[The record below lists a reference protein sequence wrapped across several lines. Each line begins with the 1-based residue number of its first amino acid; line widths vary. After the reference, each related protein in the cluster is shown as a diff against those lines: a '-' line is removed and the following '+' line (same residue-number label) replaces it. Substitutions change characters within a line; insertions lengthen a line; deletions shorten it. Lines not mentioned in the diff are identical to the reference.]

1 MARSMTA
8 FARLETTG
16 TWGRAMW
23 ELRSVNHR
31 YLEVGLRLPEEFRVL
46 EGEVRARI
54 GKRCNRGKVDAV
66 LRLEAAGGEA
76 GQLRVNTDLAR
87 QVVAAAQGIGRLMDQ
102 QGAPLNPLDVLRWP
116 RVLETPEVDFDELS
130 QALLGQLE
138 QALDQLV
145 DTREREGRALKD
157 LVLGRCAVMS
167 ELAAGL
173 RIRVPEII
181 QSIRSRHAARIEEL
195 AGTLDPVRIEQEC
208 ALLIQRLDVAEELDR
223 LEAHLGEVTRVMQ
236 QTQPIGRRLDFLMQ
250 ELNREANT
258 LGSKSAHID
267 TSGASVELKVLIEQ
281 IREQIQNI
289 E

>member
-1 MARSMTA
+1 MTA
-8 FARLETTG
+8 FARLETTD

-31 YLEVGLRLPEEFRVL
+31 YLEVGLRLPEDFRVL
-46 EGEVRARI
+46 EGEVRSRI
-54 GKRCNRGKVDAV
+54 GQRCNRGKVDAV
-66 LRLEAAGGEA
+66 LRLESSGGDS
-76 GQLRVNTDLAR
+76 GKLRVNSDLAR
-87 QVVAAAQGIGRLMDQ
+87 QVISAAQAVGGLMAQ
-102 QGAPLNPLDVLRWP
+102 SAPLNPLDILRWP

-130 QALLGQLE
+130 QALLGQLD
-138 QALDQLV
+138 QALGQLV
-145 DTREREGRALKD
+145 ENREREGAKLKE
-157 LVLGRCAVMS
+157 LVLARCMEMS
-167 ELAAGL
+167 ELTARL
-173 RIRVPEII
+173 RVRVPEII
-181 QSIRSRHAARIEEL
+181 ASIRARHAARIEEL
-195 AGTLDPVRIEQEC
+195 AGTLDPARIEQEC

-223 LEAHLGEVTRVMQ
+223 LETHLGEVTRVMQ

-258 LGSKSAHID
+258 LGSKSAHVD

>member
-16 TWGRAMW
+16 TWGRATW

-31 YLEVGLRLPEEFRVL
+31 YLEVGLRLPEDLRVL

-54 GKRCNRGKVDAV
+54 AQRCNRGKIDAV
-66 LRLEAAGGEA
+66 LRFEAAGPGA
-76 GQLRVNTDLAR
+76 GQLRVNLELAR
-87 QVVAAAQGIGRLMDQ
+87 QVVAAAQAVAAL
-102 QGAPLNPLDVLRWP
+102 APETAPIDPLDVLRWP
-116 RVLETPEVDFDELS
+116 RVLETPELDFDELS
-130 QALLGQLE
+130 TALLGQLDE
-138 QALDQLV
+138 ALAQLV
-145 DTREREGRALKD
+145 DSREREGAKLAEVT
-157 LVLGRCAVMS
+157 LARCAAMG

-173 RIRVPEII
+173 RVRVPEII
-181 QSIRSRHAARIEEL
+181 GAIRARHAARIAEL
-195 AGTLDPVRIEQEC
+195 AGNLDPARVEQEC
-208 ALLIQRLDVAEELDR
+208 ALLLQRLDVAEELDR
-223 LEAHLGEVTRVMQ
+223 LEAHLAEFSRVMKQ
-236 QTQPIGRRLDFLMQ
+236 SQPIGRRLDFILQ

-281 IREQIQNI
+281 IREQIQNL

>member
-16 TWGRAMW
+16 TWGRAIW

-54 GKRCNRGKVDAV
+54 GQQCNRGKVDAV
-66 LRLEAAGGEA
+66 LRFEASGPDT
-76 GQLRVNTDLAR
+76 GQLRVNTELAR
-87 QVVAAAQGIGRLMDQ
+87 QVIGAARAIGQMIEQ
-102 QGAPLNPLDVLRWP
+102 PAPLNPLEVLRWP

-130 QALLGQLE
+130 RALLAQLDQAL
-138 QALDQLV
+138 AQLV
-145 DTREREGRALKD
+145 ENREREGAKLQE
-157 LVLGRCAVMS
+157 LVLGRCAAMS
-167 ELAAGL
+167 DLARTL
-173 RIRVPEII
+173 RQRVPEII
-181 QSIRSRHAARIEEL
+181 AAIRARHTARIEEI
-195 AGTLDPVRIEQEC
+195 AGTLDPARLEQEC
-208 ALLIQRLDVAEELDR
+208 ALLLQRLDVAEELDR
-223 LEAHLGEVTRVMQ
+223 LEAHLGEVTRVMKQ
-236 QTQPIGRRLDFLMQ
+236 AQPIGRRLDFLMQ

-267 TSGASVELKVLIEQ
+267 TSGASIELKVLIEQ

>member
-23 ELRSVNHR
+23 EIRSVNHR
-31 YLEVGLRLPEEFRVL
+31 YLEIGLRLPEDLRVL

-54 GKRCNRGKVDAV
+54 AQKLNRGKVDTA
-66 LRLEAAGGEA
+66 LRFEAAGGEA
-76 GQLRVNTDLAR
+76 GQLRVNTELAR
-87 QVVAAAQGIGRLMDQ
+87 QVINATKAVSHLMDQ
-102 QGAPLNPLDVLRWP
+102 PAPVSPLEVLRWP

-130 QALLGQLE
+130 QAMLTQLDRT
-138 QALDQLV
+138 LDQLV
-145 DTREREGRALKD
+145 DAREREGAKLAE
-157 LVLGRCAVMS
+157 LVLDRCNVMR
-167 ELAAGL
+167 ELTKTL
-173 RIRVPEII
+173 RTRVPEII
-181 QSIRSRHAARIEEL
+181 HSIRTRHAARIEEL
-195 AGTLDPVRIEQEC
+195 AGTLDPARIEQEC
-208 ALLIQRLDVAEELDR
+208 ALLIQKLDVAEELDR
-223 LEAHLGEVTRVMQ
+223 LETHLVEVTRVMKQ
-236 QTQPIGRRLDFLMQ
+236 SQPIGRRLDFLMQ

-258 LGSKSAHID
+258 LGSKSAHVD

>member
-23 ELRSVNHR
+23 EIRSVNHR
-31 YLEVGLRLPEEFRVL
+31 YLEVGLRLPEDLRVL

-54 GKRCNRGKVDAV
+54 AQKLNRGKVDAA
-66 LRLEAAGGEA
+66 LRFEAAGGEA
-76 GQLRVNTDLAR
+76 GQLRVNTELAR
-87 QVVAAAQGIGRLMDQ
+87 QVIHATQAVSHLLDQ
-102 QGAPLNPLDVLRWP
+102 PAPVSPLEILRWP

-130 QALLGQLE
+130 QAMLTQLD
-138 QALDQLV
+138 QTLDQLV
-145 DTREREGRALKD
+145 DARAREGAKLAE
-157 LVLGRCAVMS
+157 LVLERCATMR
-167 ELAAGL
+167 ELTKSL
-173 RIRVPEII
+173 RTRVPEII
-181 QSIRSRHAARIEEL
+181 AAIRTRHAARIEEL
-195 AGTLDPVRIEQEC
+195 AGTLDPARVEQEC
-208 ALLIQRLDVAEELDR
+208 ALLIQKLDVAEELDR
-223 LEAHLGEVTRVMQ
+223 LETHLAEVARVMK

-258 LGSKSAHID
+258 LGSKSAHVD
-267 TSGASVELKVLIEQ
+267 TAGASVELKVLIEQ

>member
-23 ELRSVNHR
+23 EIRSVNHR
-31 YLEVGLRLPEEFRVL
+31 YLEVGLRLPEDFRVL

-54 GKRCNRGKVDAV
+54 AQKLNRGKVDAV
-66 LRLEAAGGEA
+66 LRFEAADGES
-76 GQLRVNTDLAR
+76 GQLRVNTEIAR
-87 QVVAAAQGIGRLMDQ
+87 QVIGAAQAVAQLMEQ
-102 QGAPLNPLDVLRWP
+102 PAPLSPLEVLRWP

-130 QALLGQLE
+130 QVLLAQLDRT
-138 QALDQLV
+138 LDQLI
-145 DTREREGRALKD
+145 DAREREGEKLTE
-157 LVLGRCAVMS
+157 LVLARCASM
-167 ELAAGL
+167 LALTRTL
-173 RIRVPEII
+173 RTRVPEII
-181 QSIRSRHAARIEEL
+181 ASIRARHVARIEEI
-195 AGTLDPVRIEQEC
+195 AGTLDPARIEQEC
-208 ALLIQRLDVAEELDR
+208 VLLLQKLDVAEELDR
-223 LEAHLGEVTRVMQ
+223 LETHLGEVTRVMK

-258 LGSKSAHID
+258 LGSKSAHVD
-267 TSGASVELKVLIEQ
+267 TAGASVELKVLIEQ

>member
-23 ELRSVNHR
+23 EIRSVNHR
-31 YLEVGLRLPEEFRVL
+31 YLEVGLRLPEDFRVL

-54 GKRCNRGKVDAV
+54 AQKLNRGKVDAA

-76 GQLRVNTDLAR
+76 GQLRVNTELAR
-87 QVVAAAQGIGRLMDQ
+87 QVINAAQAVSQLIERP
-102 QGAPLNPLDVLRWP
+102 APIDPLDVLRWP

-130 QALLGQLE
+130 QALLGQLD
-138 QALDQLV
+138 QALAQLV
-145 DTREREGRALKD
+145 DAREREGAKLTE
-157 LVLGRCAVMS
+157 LVLGRCAAMS
-167 ELAAGL
+167 EVT
-173 RIRVPEII
+173 RTMRQRVPEII
-181 QSIRSRHAARIEEL
+181 AAIRTRHAARIEEV
-195 AGTLDPVRIEQEC
+195 AGTLDPGRVEQEC
-208 ALLIQRLDVAEELDR
+208 ALLIQKLDVAEELDR
-223 LEAHLGEVTRVMQ
+223 LETHLDEVTRVLRQ
-236 QTQPIGRRLDFLMQ
+236 SQPIGRRLDFLMQ

-258 LGSKSAHID
+258 LGSKSAHVD

>member
-16 TWGRAMW
+16 TWGRAIW

-46 EGEVRARI
+46 EGEVRTRI
-54 GKRCNRGKVDAV
+54 GQQCNRGKVDAV
-66 LRLEAAGGEA
+66 LRFEASGPDT
-76 GQLRVNTDLAR
+76 GQLRVNTELAR
-87 QVVAAAQGIGRLMDQ
+87 QVVGAARAIGQMIEQ
-102 QGAPLNPLDVLRWP
+102 PAALNPLEVLRWP

-130 QALLGQLE
+130 RALLAQLDQAL
-138 QALDQLV
+138 AQLV
-145 DTREREGRALKD
+145 ENREREGAKLQE
-157 LVLGRCAVMS
+157 LVLGRCAAMG
-167 ELAAGL
+167 ELARSL
-173 RIRVPEII
+173 RQRVPEII
-181 QSIRSRHAARIEEL
+181 AAIRARHVARIEEI
-195 AGTLDPVRIEQEC
+195 AGTLDPARVEQEC
-208 ALLIQRLDVAEELDR
+208 ALLLQRLDVAEELDR
-223 LEAHLGEVTRVMQ
+223 LEAHLGEVTRVMKQ
-236 QTQPIGRRLDFLMQ
+236 AQPIGRRLDFLMQ

>member
-31 YLEVGLRLPEEFRVL
+31 YLEVGLRLPEDFRVL

-54 GKRCNRGKVDAV
+54 GQHCTRGKVDAV
-66 LRLEAAGGEA
+66 LRFEATGPDS

-87 QVVAAAQGIGRLMDQ
+87 QVIGAARAIGQMMDQAAA
-102 QGAPLNPLDVLRWP
+102 LNPLEILRWP

-130 QALLGQLE
+130 QALLGQLD
-138 QALDQLV
+138 QALAQLV
-145 DTREREGRALKD
+145 DNREREGAKLRE

-167 ELAAGL
+167 ELTQTL
-173 RIRVPEII
+173 RRRVPEII
-181 QSIRSRHAARIEEL
+181 ASIRTRHAARIEEL
-195 AGTLDPVRIEQEC
+195 AGTLDPARVEQEC
-208 ALLIQRLDVAEELDR
+208 ALLLQRLDVAEELDR
-223 LEAHLGEVTRVMQ
+223 LEAHLGEVTRVMK

-281 IREQIQNI
+281 IREQIQNV

>member
-46 EGEVRARI
+46 EGEVRSRI
-54 GKRCNRGKVDAV
+54 GQRCNRGKVDAV
-66 LRLEAAGGEA
+66 LRLEASGGET
-76 GQLRVNTDLAR
+76 GQLRVNTELAR
-87 QVVAAAQGIGRLMDQ
+87 QVIGAAEAIAGLMAQS
-102 QGAPLNPLDVLRWP
+102 APLNPLDVLRWP

-130 QALLGQLE
+130 QALLGQLD
-138 QALDQLV
+138 QALGQLV
-145 DTREREGRALKD
+145 ENREREGAKLQE
-157 LVLGRCAVMS
+157 LTLARCADMS
-167 ELAAGL
+167 ELTARL
-173 RIRVPEII
+173 RVRVPEII
-181 QSIRSRHAARIEEL
+181 ASIRSRHAARIEEL
-195 AGTLDPVRIEQEC
+195 AGPLDPARLEQEC

-223 LEAHLGEVTRVMQ
+223 LETHLDEVTRVMQ
-236 QTQPIGRRLDFLMQ
+236 QKQPIGRRLDFLMQ

-258 LGSKSAHID
+258 LGSKSAHVD

>member
-16 TWGRAMW
+16 TWGRATW

-31 YLEVGLRLPEEFRVL
+31 YLEVGLRLPEDLRAL

-54 GKRCNRGKVDAV
+54 AQRCNRGKIDAV
-66 LRLEAAGGEA
+66 LRFEAAGPGA
-76 GQLRVNTDLAR
+76 GQLRVNLELAR
-87 QVVAAAQGIGRLMDQ
+87 QVIEAAQSVAAL
-102 QGAPLNPLDVLRWP
+102 APQSAPVDPLDVLRWP

-130 QALLGQLE
+130 AAVLGLLDDALGQL
-138 QALDQLV
+138 V
-145 DTREREGRALKD
+145 DGREREGAKLAEV
-157 LVLGRCAVMS
+157 VLARCTAMG

-173 RIRVPEII
+173 RRRVPEIVAA
-181 QSIRSRHAARIEEL
+181 IRARHEARIAEL
-195 AGTLDPVRIEQEC
+195 TGGVDPARVEQEC
-208 ALLIQRLDVAEELDR
+208 ALLLQRLDVAEELDR
-223 LEAHLGEVTRVMQ
+223 LEAHLTELARVMKQ
-236 QTQPIGRRLDFLMQ
+236 AQPIGRRLDFILQ

>member
-23 ELRSVNHR
+23 EIRSVNHR
-31 YLEVGLRLPEEFRVL
+31 YLEVGLRLPEDLRVL
-46 EGEVRARI
+46 EGEVRSRI
-54 GKRCNRGKVDAV
+54 AQKLNRGKVDAA
-66 LRLEAAGGEA
+66 LRFEAAAGET
-76 GQLRVNTDLAR
+76 GQLRVNTELAR
-87 QVVAAAQGIGRLMDQ
+87 QVINATKAVSHLMDQ
-102 QGAPLNPLDVLRWP
+102 PAPVSPLEVLRWP

-130 QALLGQLE
+130 QAMLAQLD
-138 QALDQLV
+138 QALAQLV
-145 DTREREGRALKD
+145 DAREREGAKLAE
-157 LVLGRCAVMS
+157 LVLERCAAMR
-167 ELAAGL
+167 ELTKSL
-173 RIRVPEII
+173 RTRVPEII

-195 AGTLDPVRIEQEC
+195 AGTVDPARIEQEC
-208 ALLIQRLDVAEELDR
+208 ALLIQKLDVAEELDR
-223 LEAHLGEVTRVMQ
+223 LETHLGEVTRVMK

-258 LGSKSAHID
+258 LGSKSAHVD

>member
-23 ELRSVNHR
+23 EIRSVNHR
-31 YLEVGLRLPEEFRVL
+31 YLEVGLRLPEELRVL
-46 EGEVRARI
+46 EGEVRARLAQ
-54 GKRCNRGKVDAV
+54 RLNRGKIDAA
-66 LRLEAAGGEA
+66 LRFEAASGEA
-76 GQLRVNTDLAR
+76 GQLRVNIELAR
-87 QVVAAAQGIGRLMDQ
+87 QVIKATKAVAHLMDQ
-102 QGAPLNPLDVLRWP
+102 PASVSPLEVLRWP

-130 QALLGQLE
+130 QAMLAQLD
-138 QALDQLV
+138 QTLDQLV
-145 DTREREGRALKD
+145 DAREREGAKLAELVLERCATMRALTK
-157 LVLGRCAVMS
+157 S
-167 ELAAGL
+167 L
-173 RIRVPEII
+173 RTRVPEII
-181 QSIRSRHAARIEEL
+181 AAIRTRHAARIEEL
-195 AGTLDPVRIEQEC
+195 AGTLDPGRVEQEC
-208 ALLIQRLDVAEELDR
+208 ALLIQKLDVAEELDR
-223 LEAHLGEVTRVMQ
+223 LEAHLGEVARVMK

-258 LGSKSAHID
+258 LGSKSAHVD

>member
-23 ELRSVNHR
+23 EIRSVNHR
-31 YLEVGLRLPEEFRVL
+31 YLEVGLRLPEDFRVL

-54 GKRCNRGKVDAV
+54 AQKLNRGKVDAV
-66 LRLEAAGGEA
+66 LRFEAADGES
-76 GQLRVNTDLAR
+76 GQLRVNTEIAR
-87 QVVAAAQGIGRLMDQ
+87 QVINAAKAVAHLMEQ
-102 QGAPLNPLDVLRWP
+102 PASLSPLEVLRWP

-130 QALLGQLE
+130 QALLAQLDRT
-138 QALDQLV
+138 LDQLI
-145 DTREREGRALKD
+145 DAREREGAKLAE
-157 LVLGRCAVMS
+157 LVLARCASM
-167 ELAAGL
+167 LALTRTL
-173 RIRVPEII
+173 RTRVPEII
-181 QSIRSRHAARIEEL
+181 ASIRARHVARIEEI
-195 AGTLDPVRIEQEC
+195 AGTLDPARIEQEC
-208 ALLIQRLDVAEELDR
+208 ALLLQKLDVAEELDR
-223 LEAHLGEVTRVMQ
+223 LETHLGEVTRVMK

-258 LGSKSAHID
+258 LGSKSAHVD
-267 TSGASVELKVLIEQ
+267 TAGASVELKVLIEQ